1 MKFELFIALRY
12 LKARRKQAVISVIT
26 VISILGVA
34 AGVMALIVALSI
46 SSGFREDL
54 QSKLLKGTSH
64 LNILPVQISEG
75 ISQYEALVARVK
87 KVEGIQSATP
97 AIYQNVLISSG
108 VRQHFVT
115 LKGLGVEDP
124 EGLRRFFFSIRQGD
138 LLHLAAPPDDPIRDR
153 IAIGEELAKNL
164 GVVPGDF
171 VTITNAEGA
180 LTPFGYAPRQKSFQV
195 VAIFSSGLFEFDT
208 SWGFTSLQSAQR
220 TFGSGDLVSVVEC
233 RVDDIYQVKKIAA
246 RVHQA
251 IGQNFSVLD
260 WQDLNRPIFEALR
273 LEKLVM
279 VITIGLIVFVASLNI
294 ITTQIMMVVEKNRDI
309 AVLISMGATGQN
321 IRRIFMAQGLVIG
334 AVGATLG
341 NLLGYSMAWAC
352 DHYQLIHLQ
361 ADIYSISYVPFA
373 LRALDGLWVSLAAI
387 LISFLATVY
396 PSKVASQL
404 DPVEALRYE

>member
-1 MKFELFIALRY
+1 MNFELFIALRY

-64 LNILPVQISEG
+64 LNILPVQITEG
-75 ISQYEALVARVK
+75 ISGYESLVARIK
-87 KVEGIQSATP
+87 KVEGIRSATP

-108 VRQHFVT
+108 TRQYFVT
-115 LKGLGVEDP
+115 LKGLGLDDP
-124 EGLRRFFFSIRQGD
+124 EALRRDFFAIRQGD
-138 LLHLAAPPDDPIRDR
+138 LRRLLPAPNDPVRDR

-164 GVVPGDF
+164 GTAPGDF

-195 VAIFSSGLFEFDT
+195 AAIFSSGLYEFDT

-233 RVDDIYQVKKIAA
+233 RVNDIYQVKSIAA
-246 RVHQA
+246 RVQQ
-251 IGQNFSVLD
+251 IVGNNFTVVD

-309 AVLISMGATGQN
+309 AVLVSMGATGQN

-334 AVGATLG
+334 IIGA
-341 NLLGYSMAWAC
+341 LLGSLSGYGAAWIC
-352 DHYQLIHLQ
+352 NHYHLIHLQ

-373 LRALDGLWVSLAAI
+373 LRIGDGLWVSLAAV

-396 PSKVASQL
+396 PSKVAAQL